1 MSLHYGVG
9 TEKLMNI
16 VREDQV
22 RRLMTAANA
31 GMKHAAQGTSAEEVF
46 AAYLTMTRNAVLL
59 AKDTRPDN
67 SDIRNALMSMLMLL
81 DTPGKVN

>member
-1 MSLHYGVG
+1 
-9 TEKLMNI
+9 MNT

-22 RRLMTAANA
+22 RRLMTAANT
-31 GMKHAAQGTSAEEVF
+31 GMKQAAQGTSAEEVF